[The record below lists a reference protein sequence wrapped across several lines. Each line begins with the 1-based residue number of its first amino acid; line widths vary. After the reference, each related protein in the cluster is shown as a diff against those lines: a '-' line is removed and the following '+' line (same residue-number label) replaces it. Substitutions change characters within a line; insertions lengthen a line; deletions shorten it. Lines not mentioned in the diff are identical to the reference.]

1 MRREEIRPIRALV
14 QSILSEGTGVDPDRS
29 YRCFGGRVVQFGS
42 PECLDDIRMRM
53 EDAIETRDS
62 CDCRTDKRAA
72 YNGLLQMLRREL
84 REAERAHGILY
95 PAGME

>member
-1 MRREEIRPIRALV
+1 VRVTREDLRRLV
-14 QSILSEGTGVDPDRS
+14 RSVLTEGADVDPDRT

-53 EDAIETRDS
+53 DDAAETRDS

-72 YNGLLQMLRREL
+72 YNGLLQMLRREM
-84 REAERAHGILY
+84 REAERAHRVLY
-95 PAGME
+95 PEEGE